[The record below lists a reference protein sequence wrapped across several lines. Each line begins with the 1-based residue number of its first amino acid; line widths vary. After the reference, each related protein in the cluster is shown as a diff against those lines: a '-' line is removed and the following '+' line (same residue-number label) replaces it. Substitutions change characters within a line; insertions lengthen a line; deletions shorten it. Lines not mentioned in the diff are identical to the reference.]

1 MLGYDSHLT
10 VRRTKVKQWLRPSE
24 SGREV
29 RLPLHVRVVTRP
41 NYGECWSLNLSS
53 GGMALGVAQPSGD
66 PPAEGSPIE
75 MEFLLPG
82 NDARFSIRGRVKW
95 FGRNIA
101 PLSSPYRFAFGVSF
115 TQVRPNDR
123 AILARYVV
131 DYRPQ
136 VVVAYPSS
144 SESALCRELLE
155 PDAEVHDASSEQAL
169 QRLLS
174 RGDVY
179 VVVVF
184 GDDESQALRAVEQA
198 TSGQSPDK
206 RLDQVAFLGF
216 APRVV
221 FCAEATP
228 QRLLRLHN
236 EGKIYRSLDRPV
248 EGDWLRLTVKRAC
261 EDYAIRSELERLRHE
276 LERAFPGTR
285 SPAESPRS
293 IENLPLGGMVLESES
308 MRAVLAL
315 TQMVAPHRAH
325 VLLQGPT
332 GTGKE
337 LLARALH
344 KLSPRAE
351 GPFVAIDCGVLPET
365 LLESELFGH
374 VEGAFTGSVG
384 DRPGLFQIA
393 DGGTLFLDEIEN
405 TTPALQSKLLR
416 FIDTGEM
423 RPVGGNKVQRVDVRL
438 VAASNRDLRA
448 EVDAG
453 RFRADLFYRLSA
465 FPIDLPPLKERR
477 EDILPLA
484 LHFLK
489 GFGESMSRPPPPLS
503 SDAEAALKGYDWP
516 GNVRELRNTIERAM
530 LLTSPGQPI
539 VANVLPKQV
548 LKSLST
554 QDPFFTTGST
564 LKERVEQF
572 ERELI
577 RTALSHHQG
586 VLRKAASELGMNP
599 VTLGRKVK
607 QHGLKTEPPQGR

>member
-1 MLGYDSHLT
+1 MVGYDSL
-10 VRRTKVKQWLRPSE
+10 VNAQRMKVKPLLGPSE
-24 SGREV
+24 TAREV
-29 RLPLHVRVVTRP
+29 RLPLHVRVLTRP
-41 NYGECWSLNLSS
+41 DYGECWSLNLSS

-66 PPAEGSPIE
+66 PPVEGRSIE
-75 MEFLLPG
+75 LQFQLPG
-82 NDARFSIRGRVKW
+82 NDARFLIRGRVKW
-95 FGRNIA
+95 FGSNVA

-115 TQVRPNDR
+115 TEVRSNDR
-123 AILARYVV
+123 AILARYLI

-136 VVVAYPSS
+136 VVVAYPSAT
-144 SESALCRELLE
+144 ESLVCRDVLE
-155 PDAEVHDASSEQAL
+155 PDAAVHDASSDQAL
-169 QRLLS
+169 QGLLG

-184 GDDESQALRAVEQA
+184 GDDESQALRAVEQV
-198 TSGQSPDK
+198 TGGPSPGK
-206 RLDQVAFLGF
+206 EADQVAFLGF

-221 FCAEATP
+221 YCAQATP

-236 EGKIYRSLDRPV
+236 EGKIYQSLDRPLDR
-248 EGDWLRLTVKRAC
+248 DWLRLTVKRAC
-261 EDYAIRSELERLRHE
+261 DDYAIRSELERLRHE
-276 LERAFPGTR
+276 LERAFPQTR
-285 SPAESPRS
+285 SLAEGPRS
-293 IENLPLGGMVLESES
+293 IENLSVGELVLESDA
-308 MRAVLAL
+308 MRSVLAL
-315 TQMVAPHRAH
+315 TQTVAPHRAH

-337 LLARALH
+337 LFARALH

-416 FIDTGEM
+416 FIDSGEM
-423 RPVGGNKVQRVDVRL
+423 RPVGGNKVQKVDVRL

-477 EDILPLA
+477 DDILPLA
-484 LHFLK
+484 LHFLNK
-489 GFGESMSRPPPPLS
+489 FGKSMGRPPSVLS
-503 SDAEAALKGYDWP
+503 SDAEAALKRYDWP

-530 LLTSPGQPI
+530 LLTAPGQPI
-539 VANVLPKQV
+539 LASVLPKQV
-548 LKSLST
+548 LKSLFAP
-554 QDPFFTTGST
+554 DPDFTTASS
-564 LKERVEQF
+564 LKQRVEEF

-577 RTALSHHQG
+577 RAALSHHQG
-586 VLRKAASELGMNP
+586 VLRKAATELGMNP
-599 VTLGRKVK
+599 VTLGRKVR
-607 QHGLKTEPPQGR
+607 QHGLKLG

>member
-1 MLGYDSHLT
+1 MLGYDSLLT
-10 VRRTKVKQWLRPSE
+10 VQRTKVKQWLRPSE
-24 SGREV
+24 TGREV
-29 RLPLHVRVVTRP
+29 RLPLHVRVLTRP
-41 NYGECWSLNLSS
+41 NYGESWSLNLSS

-66 PPAEGSPIE
+66 PPSEGSSIE
-75 MEFLLPG
+75 VEFVLPG
-82 NDARFSIRGRVKW
+82 SDSRLSIRGTVKW

-101 PLSSPYRFAFGVSF
+101 PLSSPHRFAFGISF
-115 TQVRPNDR
+115 SGVRPNDR
-123 AILARYVV
+123 AILARYLV

-136 VVVAYPSS
+136 VVVAYASAA
-144 SESALCRELLE
+144 ESLLSRDALE
-155 PDAEVHDASSEQAL
+155 PDAQVHDASSEQGL

-179 VVVVF
+179 AVVVF
-184 GDDESQALRAVEQA
+184 GDDEAKALRAVDHV
-198 TSGQSPDK
+198 TNGHPLGK
-206 RLDQVAFLGF
+206 RLDEVAFLGF
-216 APRVV
+216 APRIVY
-221 FCAEATP
+221 CAQATP
-228 QRLLRLHN
+228 HRLLRLHN
-236 EGKIYRSLDRPV
+236 EGKLYQSLDRPV
-248 EGDWLRLTVKRAC
+248 SRDWLRLTVKRAC
-261 EDYAIRSELERLRHE
+261 EDYAIRSELGRLRHE
-276 LERAFPGTR
+276 LEREFFRTR
-285 SPAESPRS
+285 SPAERPRS
-293 IENLPLGGMVLESES
+293 VEDLPLDQMVLESES
-308 MRAVLAL
+308 MRSVLTL
-315 TQMVAPHRAH
+315 IQTVAPHRAH

-337 LLARALH
+337 LFARALH
-344 KLSPRAE
+344 KLSPRAQ

-416 FIDTGEM
+416 FIDSGEM

-448 EVDAG
+448 EVDAS

-465 FPIDLPPLKERR
+465 FPIDLPPLRERR
-477 EDILPLA
+477 DDILPLA

-489 GFGESMSRPPPPLS
+489 GFANSMGRPPPSLS
-503 SDAEAALKGYDWP
+503 PSAETALKRYDWP

-530 LLTSPGQPI
+530 LLTAPGHPI
-539 VANVLPKQV
+539 VPDVLPKQV
-548 LKSLST
+548 LKSLSMP
-554 QDPFFTTGST
+554 DPVFTEST
-564 LKERVEQF
+564 SLKERVDEF

-577 RTALSHHQG
+577 RAALSHHQG
-586 VLRKAASELGMNP
+586 VLRKAATELGMNP

-607 QHGLKTEPPQGR
+607 QYGLKAG